1 MRDIGMFIYKLAV
14 ERLQSLT
21 SLLPQ
26 HFLFLSFQGGC
37 HHGSVHP
44 RGPWSPSL
52 LLQEE
57 QNRFSD
63 ELPPKDLPWWAGRW
77 SGRET
82 RRPEVQRREDKWTD
96 VFWRVSGWDL
106 LYICSLKD
114 FLLDLNQIILP
125 LFCISLSLSLSLFH
139 SLLRLAFF
147 LSQTKTLESHR
158 LHQVNKTTFVL

>member
-1 MRDIGMFIYKLAV
+1 MRDMEMFIYKLAV

-26 HFLFLSFQGGC
+26 HSLFLSFQGGC

-63 ELPPKDLPWWAGRW
+63 ELLPKDLPWWAGRW

-82 RRPEVQRREDKWTD
+82 RRPEVQRGEDKRTD
-96 VFWRVSGWDL
+96 VFWRVSTKNGRDL

-114 FLLDLNQIILP
+114 FCWTWTKSSCLYSVSPSFILFFVLL
-125 LFCISLSLSLSLFH
+125 S
-139 SLLRLAFF
+139 FF
-147 LSQTKTLESHR
+147 LKTKTLKSYR